1 MPRLTHPP
9 HMPKKVVEAI
19 EVLGNRARTEILHM
33 LGRNDGLTVPEIA
46 ERLDL
51 SRVSAHAHLQALERA
66 GLVSTDVPLEQRRG
80 RLLHW
85 HVDPAAVAQLA
96 AVWAKYASGEEN

>member
-9 HMPKKVVEAI
+9 HMPEKVVEAI
-19 EVLGNRARTEILHM
+19 EILGNRARTEILHM
-33 LGRNDGLTVPEIA
+33 LARNNGLTVPEIA

-51 SRVSAHAHLQALERA
+51 SRVSAHAHLQSLEKA
-66 GLVSTDVPLEQRRG
+66 GLVSTDVPPAQRRG

-85 HVDPAAVAQLA
+85 HVDPAAVTELA
-96 AVWAKYASGEEN
+96 SVWAKYASGEEI